1 LANLSTQSTGDG
13 DEEVERLLEQK
24 RKELA
29 QKKAELLKN
38 LKDDYD
44 SEEEAV
50 SLSSDDSDNAK
61 DKDSGTNPPLFLN
74 S

>member
-1 LANLSTQSTGDG
+1 MANLSTQSTGDG

>member
-1 LANLSTQSTGDG
+1 
-13 DEEVERLLEQK
+13 VERLLEQK